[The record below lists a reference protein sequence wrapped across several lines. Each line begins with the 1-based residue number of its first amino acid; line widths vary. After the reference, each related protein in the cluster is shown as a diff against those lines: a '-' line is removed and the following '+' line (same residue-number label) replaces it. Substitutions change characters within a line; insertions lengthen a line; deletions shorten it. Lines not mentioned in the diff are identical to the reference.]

1 MVGRAA
7 GSRRPGGCPG
17 HGDAVTGGRRP
28 HNCAQLPVQRG
39 AGGRQDP
46 RERVRLGLWL
56 ATRALEQSVFQ
67 GLLIALVVSVATLL
81 VWLPVL
87 TPRRGVVGARGER
100 LLRAVCSA
108 IGAAVVLLQYNA
120 LSIAFGDPLSF
131 PPLLLVPITV
141 VAAVVWWRAGAVLR
155 AVRRAAQDPA
165 PEPRPSPSGG

>member
-1 MVGRAA
+1 VLLG
-7 GSRRPGGCPG
+7 
-17 HGDAVTGGRRP
+17 
-28 HNCAQLPVQRG
+28 RG
-39 AGGRQDP
+39 ALEVVLVTVTLSLVVAVPTTALSFLFSEAPEGGKTL
-46 RERVRLGLWL
+46 ESEVRLGLWL